1 MPASGEVLMDQITMN
16 QGGDF
21 VVKDSDIFVVNGK
34 EKDIQDLK

>member
-1 MPASGEVLMDQITMN
+1 MPVSGEVLMDQITMI

-21 VVKDSDIFVVNGK
+21 VVKDSEVSVAIGK